1 MVQCEKPSRLP
12 CVLYTGAR
20 GSEIFTD
27 VEGEKDRKLGDGQ
40 SAWFEW
46 ITRGD
51 VYEECARDRCGF
63 QGASKH
69 ARSDGYAGHHGAN
82 LVMNSRAAAFNA
94 AREMLTGS
102 NPALLGRAIRHVCT
116 RRVLRK
122 SRVIDRARTVSTER
136 TAFSSA

>member
-1 MVQCEKPSRLP
+1 MRDI
-12 CVLYTGAR
+12 TAR
-20 GSEIFTD
+20 T
-27 VEGEKDRKLGDGQ
+27 
-40 SAWFEW
+40 
-46 ITRGD
+46 
-51 VYEECARDRCGF
+51 
-63 QGASKH
+63 
-69 ARSDGYAGHHGAN
+69 

-136 TAFSSA
+136 TAFGSA